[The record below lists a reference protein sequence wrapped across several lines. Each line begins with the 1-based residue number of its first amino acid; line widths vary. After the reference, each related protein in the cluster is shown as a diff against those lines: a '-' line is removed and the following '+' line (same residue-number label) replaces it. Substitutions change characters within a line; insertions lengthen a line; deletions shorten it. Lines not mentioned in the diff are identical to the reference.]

1 MENNGPATQ
10 DKATAN
16 MDFWIKQN
24 PLLYLLV
31 ILILGGN
38 GFDFMANTSLRDDV
52 QAVGKQLD
60 EAMGRLDDEER
71 LSAMFR
77 REIDLLDRRITD
89 LESRVRSLEDERD
102 PRRYPSDPDKSHAPR

>member
-1 MENNGPATQ
+1 METQ
-10 DKATAN
+10 DKAAAN

-31 ILILGGN
+31 VLVLGGH
-38 GFDFMANTSLRDDV
+38 GFDFVNSTSLRDDV
-52 QAVGKQLD
+52 HGVAKQLD

-77 REIDLLDRRITD
+77 REIDLLDRRVTD
-89 LESRVRSLEDERD
+89 LESRVRALEDERS
-102 PRRYPSDPDKSHAPR
+102 PRRYPYDSEKQNAHR

>member
-10 DKATAN
+10 DKAAAN

-31 ILILGGN
+31 VLILGGH
-38 GFDFMANTSLRDDV
+38 GFDFMASTSLRDDV
-52 QAVGKQLD
+52 HAVGKQLD

-89 LESRVRSLEDERD
+89 LESRMRSLEDERD
-102 PRRYPSDPDKSHAPR
+102 PRRYPSNPEKSYAPR

>member
-1 MENNGPATQ
+1 MDKSSPTTQ
-10 DKATAN
+10 DKAAPN

-31 ILILGGN
+31 ALVLGGH
-38 GFDFMANTSLRDDV
+38 GFDFMASTSLRDDV
-52 QAVGKQLD
+52 HAVGKQLD

-102 PRRYPSDPDKSHAPR
+102 PRRYPYDSEKSHAPR